1 MTIGQRISHNAKAI
15 AALIAAIVTT
25 ITAVLATVPADIIPA
40 QGAVWIAV
48 ALSYASSASV
58 WLTANGPKIGDAV
71 DTLQGD
77 AGPIVDDLKGQVA
90 EYRGE

>member
-15 AALIAAIVTT
+15 AALITAVVTT
-25 ITAVLATVPADIIPA
+25 ITAILATVPADIIPA

-48 ALSYASSASV
+48 ALGYATSASV

-71 DTLQGD
+71 DTFTD
-77 AGPIVDDLKGQVA
+77 ESGPIVGDLRGQLD
-90 EYRGE
+90 R